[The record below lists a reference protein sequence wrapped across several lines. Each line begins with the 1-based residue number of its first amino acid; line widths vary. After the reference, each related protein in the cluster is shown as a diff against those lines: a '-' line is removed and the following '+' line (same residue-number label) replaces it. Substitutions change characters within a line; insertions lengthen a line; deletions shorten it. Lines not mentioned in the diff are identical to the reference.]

1 MSGIVASSLIAVIAQ
16 RLIRVI
22 CPECRVGAAPTQ
34 EDLKLM
40 RELKLDPDE
49 MPEGKLYKGMGCENC
64 FDTGYT
70 GRTAIYEVL
79 NVDEDIRGLCVD
91 RASATVIKRTALQK
105 GLVSLRGDGIR
116 KVKLGQSTIQEVL
129 RVTQM
134 DIE

>member
-1 MSGIVASSLIAVIAQ
+1 MTNPVLIAPSLLSADFS
-16 RLIRVI
+16 RL
-22 CPECRVGAAPTQ
+22 
-34 EDLKLM
+34 
-40 RELKLDPDE
+40 
-49 MPEGKLYKGMGCENC
+49 
-64 FDTGYT
+64 
-70 GRTAIYEVL
+70 
-79 NVDEDIRGLCVD
+79 DEDIRGLCVD